1 MTQVAPQEYLIF
13 IPIGKTMDKTF
24 QRIIERIQEKK
35 SWAEGN
41 YVQWG
46 SLRYQAA
53 MRAYDVALNIIN
65 EELTRK
71 ESDND

>member
-1 MTQVAPQEYLIF
+1 MTQAVHQVSLIYTL
-13 IPIGKTMDKTF
+13 IGKPMDKTF
-24 QRIIERIQEKK
+24 QHIIDRIQEKK

-53 MRAYDVALNIIN
+53 VKAYDTALNIIN

-71 ESDND
+71 ENTHA